1 MLYDTMIVKEV
12 VFPWPWEHVK
22 RGNMRAGEP
31 IIGFR
36 IEVIVEPDDTGF
48 HAYCPALKGL
58 HTCGDTEEEALRN
71 AKDAAIAYLQSSIK
85 HGDPIPIGVVMQE
98 EVGEAPNIT
107 TQHVNRHTQDLEV
120 ACAIS

>member
-1 MLYDTMIVKEV
+1 ME
-12 VFPWPWEHVK
+12 
-22 RGNMRAGEP
+22 AGRP

-48 HAYCPALKGL
+48 HAYCPALEGL
-58 HTCGDTEEEALRN
+58 HTCGDTEEEALGN

-85 HGDPIPIGVVMQE
+85 HGDPIPVGIVIREG
-98 EVGEAPNIT
+98 VGETP
-107 TQHVNRHTQDLEV
+107 HVPTKHANRHTQDLEV